1 MRYARFVENTWHPSP
16 PTVEEGRC
24 LVLPAELELQA
35 LWFSGAF
42 GRDFTTKE
50 GQPVKVVQF
59 GEWNRG
65 AGPDFHH
72 ALVAIDGKEHHG
84 FLELDPHTADWENHR
99 HAVNPAY
106 RDVVLHVS
114 FRDDG
119 MTNFIR
125 NDEHRMIP
133 QVLISAEMLEEA
145 LQRPRRETAI
155 AKPGRCLVPLREMAV
170 DAVSSLLREAA
181 EFRAGMKAK
190 RFLQTASAHGRDAAL
205 FQAVAQT
212 LGYRSNALPM
222 LLLGQRSG
230 LKQLR
235 ESPDAIEAIL
245 FGSAGFL
252 SPDLHEQAEGE
263 TRDYLRTLWEM
274 WWKVRAAFES
284 IHSIPWQMHGQRP
297 ANHPHRRVATLVALA
312 GNWNSFRKVALARP
326 FSAKKVIAE
335 LEKLTHPFWNFHHT
349 LASQPSATP
358 IALFGKARALELIA
372 NHLAPLALQEDPEF
386 SYEPYAAIRSVT
398 NNEKLRR
405 VGIRLFGSEQLAAP
419 WQKCLAHQQ
428 ALLQIY
434 HDFCLEDLSDCDQCP
449 FPQQLAQWQ
458 P

>member
-1 MRYARFVENTWHPSP
+1 MRYSRFVENTWHPSS
-16 PTVEEGRC
+16 TVQEGLC
-24 LVLPAELELQA
+24 PALPAELELQA

-50 GQPVKVVQF
+50 RQLVRVVQF

-72 ALVAIDGKEHHG
+72 ALVTIDGKEHHG
-84 FLELDPHTADWENHR
+84 FLELDPHAADWENHR

-133 QVLISAEMLEEA
+133 QVIISAAMLEEA

-155 AKPGRCLVPLREMAV
+155 AKPGRCIAPLRVMAD
-170 DAVSSLLREAA
+170 DALCSLLREAA
-181 EFRAGMKAK
+181 EFRAGLKAK
-190 RFLQTASAHGRDAAL
+190 RFLQTASAHGSDAAL

-222 LLLGQRSG
+222 LLLSQRSG
-230 LKQLR
+230 LKNLR

-252 SPDLHEQAEGE
+252 SPELHEQAEGE
-263 TRDYLRTLWEM
+263 TRDYLRALWER
-274 WWKVRAAFES
+274 WWKVRASFES
-284 IHSIPWQMHGQRP
+284 IHAIPWQMHGQRP
-297 ANHPHRRVATLVALA
+297 ANHPHRRVAALVALL
-312 GNWNSFRKVALARP
+312 GNWNSFRKVGLARP
-326 FSAKKVIAE
+326 FSAKKIIAE
-335 LEKLTHPFWNFHHT
+335 LEKLSHPFWNFHHT

-386 SYEPYAAIRSVT
+386 SYHQFATIRSVT

-405 VGIRLFGSEQLAAP
+405 VGIRLFGSERLAAP
-419 WQKCLAHQQ
+419 WQKYLAHQQ

-434 HDFCLEDLSDCDQCP
+434 HDFCLEDLSDCDKCP
-449 FPQQLAQWQ
+449 FPQQLPQWQ